1 MVLSPDLPGSPLGPG
16 SPGVPGAPAGPGTGT
31 GTGTGTVVVELVDVL
46 GGTFTVVAFSQA
58 LKPNTATSTANSIE
72 YFMVI
77 PFI

>member
-1 MVLSPDLPGSPLGPG
+1 MVLSPGLPESPFGPG
-16 SPGVPGAPAGPGTGT
+16 SPGAPAVPGTGT
-31 GTGTGTVVVELVDVL
+31 GTGTGTVVVELVDEL

-58 LKPNTATSTANSIE
+58 LKPNTAPSTANSIE